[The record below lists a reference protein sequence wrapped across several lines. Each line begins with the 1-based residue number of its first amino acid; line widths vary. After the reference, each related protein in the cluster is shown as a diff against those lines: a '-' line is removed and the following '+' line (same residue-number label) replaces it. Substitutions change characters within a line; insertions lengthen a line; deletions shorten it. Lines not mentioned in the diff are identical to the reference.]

1 MNCAQIK
8 EFLPAYLD
16 NEVNP
21 SERRLIQA
29 HLAGCNACQRDLA
42 LLSQTRN
49 LVSQSLNIRA
59 ADAAPSQQA
68 LSRLQARLA
77 DEALR
82 PHLRLIAWFKRS
94 APSASRTRFKL
105 FSGDVTMQKQ
115 KILATG
121 MSVLVIAVVAVLI
134 FNSATPVS
142 AQQILERAAAAQS
155 AVEAGDGI
163 WHTVIEVYDNPQV
176 IDEPNQGGTTI
187 TMERYTDTSTG
198 YYRDITVDAYG
209 DTAGNLCL

>member
-59 ADAAPSQQA
+59 ADAAPS
-68 LSRLQARLA
+68 
-77 DEALR
+77 
-82 PHLRLIAWFKRS
+82 
-94 APSASRTRFKL
+94 
-105 FSGDVTMQKQ
+105 
-115 KILATG
+115 
-121 MSVLVIAVVAVLI
+121 
-134 FNSATPVS
+134 
-142 AQQILERAAAAQS
+142 
-155 AVEAGDGI
+155 
-163 WHTVIEVYDNPQV
+163 PQ
-176 IDEPNQGGTTI
+176 ET
-187 TMERYTDTSTG
+187 
-198 YYRDITVDAYG
+198 
-209 DTAGNLCL
+209 